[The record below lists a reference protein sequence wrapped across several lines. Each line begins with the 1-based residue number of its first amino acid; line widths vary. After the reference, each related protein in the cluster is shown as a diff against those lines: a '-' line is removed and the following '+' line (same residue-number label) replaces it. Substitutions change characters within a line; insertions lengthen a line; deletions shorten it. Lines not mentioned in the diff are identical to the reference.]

1 MVFVVT
7 GLLFYPLQIVCS
19 GIYPSYSTKQF
30 YQRKEKVIPMK
41 KFSSKVRSL
50 LLGGAIAIITLLSV
64 LFAYVSCSHDKT
76 DTGKSSSVTEVTTCT
91 TTTTTSTT
99 SNLTTSSTTT
109 STTTTTTT
117 AEIVLTTVPIATS
130 QTIAVAIETQPVY
143 VSPATEAYVEPV
155 QSNVSLPITERE
167 RVLLCNVVA
176 NEYGS
181 DWVSVYDKA
190 CVVATVMN
198 RVNNSQF
205 PNDIESVLTQPY
217 QFSGYWAS
225 DSYYSTV
232 TDSCVE
238 AVNYYFEHPEEFGSY
253 LYFEG
258 DGYRNYFH

>member
-1 MVFVVT
+1 
-7 GLLFYPLQIVCS
+7 
-19 GIYPSYSTKQF
+19 
-30 YQRKEKVIPMK
+30 MK

-50 LLGGAIAIITLLSV
+50 LIGGAVVIITLISV
-64 LFAYVSCSHDKT
+64 LFAYVSCSHGKA
-76 DTGKSSSVTEVTTCT
+76 DTGKPSSKTEVTTCT
-91 TTTTTSTT
+91 TSITTSTT
-99 SNLTTSSTTT
+99 SSSTTSFT
-109 STTTTTTT
+109 TKGTTTTTTT
-117 AEIVLTTVPIATS
+117 AEIALTTEPIVTI

-143 VSPATEAYVEPV
+143 VPPVTEAYVESA
-155 QSNVSLPITERE
+155 QNNGTLPITERE

-198 RVNNSQF
+198 RVNNPQF

>member
-50 LLGGAIAIITLLSV
+50 LFGGAIAIITLISV
-64 LFAYVSCSHDKT
+64 LFAYASCLHDKT

-99 SNLTTSSTTT
+99 SNSTTSSTTT

-117 AEIVLTTVPIATS
+117 AEIVLMTVPIATS

-143 VSPATEAYVEPV
+143 VPPATEAYVEPV
-155 QSNVSLPITERE
+155 QNFGYSESDAILMAQVINKEASASYDGKVAVASVILNRSNYYGQSISD
-167 RVLLCNVVA
+167 VVYA
-176 NEYGS
+176 PNQF
-181 DWVSVYDKA
+181 SV
-190 CVVATVMN
+190 
-198 RVNNSQF
+198 VNNLGSYTDADYQAAVQ
-205 PNDIESVLTQPY
+205 VLT
-217 QFSGYWAS
+217 SGS
-225 DSYYSTV
+225 
-232 TDSCVE
+232 
-238 AVNYYFEHPEEFGSY
+238 VNNAYYFDGCHP
-253 LYFEG
+253 
-258 DGYRNYFH
+258 DGLNHFRDINNNYIGAW